1 MTNQPN
7 TQVRTHEV
15 PSVDLLA
22 ERAQTAL
29 HEFSPF
35 NQQSIN
41 KIVHAMALAGV
52 ENHMHLARLAVEETG
67 RGLFEDKCIKN
78 LFSTEYVWNS
88 IKYDRT
94 VGVIKEDTQR
104 GITEIAEPVGVVAGV
119 TPVTNPTSTV
129 MFKSLISIM
138 TRNPIVFAFHPS
150 AQESSAAAAK
160 IMYDA
165 AVAAGAPE
173 HCIQWIEE
181 PSMEKTSA
189 LLNHPLISLTL
200 ATGGAGMVKSAYS
213 TGKPALGVGPGNVP
227 VYIEKTA
234 KIERT
239 VNDLLLSKTFDNG
252 MICASEQ
259 ALLIDDVIADEVI
272 AEFERMGAH
281 VITDAERPKLEAYMV
296 NEKGGIVSTLVGQSA
311 MSIAK
316 GAGLDLPEGT
326 KLLLVPI
333 EGVGP
338 DHPFSQEKLCPV
350 LGFMRVSGKEE
361 GFLRARDMLNFGG
374 LGHTAVIHTSD
385 KLIEREFGLS
395 MNACRIIVNSPSAIG
410 GIGDVYNGLI
420 PSLTLG
426 CGSYG
431 RNSVS
436 HNVSAIDL
444 INIKSSAERRN
455 NMQWFKVPPKT
466 YFERFSVQYL
476 QKMPAVERVFIVT
489 DPGMVKHGYVDVL
502 IQHLKQRKNDIS
514 WTIFSDVEPNPTSNT
529 VFKGTKQMEDFK
541 PDCII
546 ALGGGSPMD
555 AAKVMWLFY
564 EDSEASYFG
573 MKQKFMDIRKR
584 TYRFPK
590 LGAKARFV
598 AIPTTS
604 GTGSECTP
612 FAVITDSETHVKYPL
627 ADYAITP
634 DVAIVDAQFVD
645 SVPTRTAVDS
655 GLDALTH
662 SIESYI
668 STMASDYTRGLS
680 VRAAQLIFENL
691 RAAVLDGDLD
701 AKEKMHNAS
710 AMAGMAFAN
719 AFLGIVHSL
728 SHKCGAEFN
737 LAHGRTNAIFLPHVI
752 RYNATRPYKHAMF
765 PKYESFR
772 ADKDL
777 ADFAR
782 YMGFP
787 ASTTEEGVE
796 SMIREVTKLAEDLGV
811 KMSLKENGVTREH
824 LDRTIDGLAY
834 LAFEDQCTPA
844 NPVQP
849 LVSDLKRLILDAYE
863 GELGYCEKNLE
874 PSAWEANLAAGDAM
888 RGVSEPDRAVLDAA
902 GHPLDVHAE
911 AAERPSE
918 IIGIAA
924 AQAAVGAPGD
934 HKHVPSGL
942 PVVLSAELNDTAVD
956 PQHANH
962 DRSETGEGE
971 LSEDYSE
978 DYREERARERGR
990 EELPTEPL
998 PNVDSAPR
1006 GRVPADYR
1014 DNHPDEHGLI
1024 SGTAAEDAPEGGVH
1038 AGEAPEVETSAPA
1051 KKPARK
1057 NSKKSADAE

>member
-1 MTNQPN
+1 MATHTSIHDNTPGRDAGSEHQEAHAQATGQATGQAAAQAQATKQPAKQPA
-7 TQVRTHEV
+7 TPAATSTAPAAV
-15 PSVDLLA
+15 PTVDELA
-22 ERAQTAL
+22 RRAHQAL

-35 NQQSIN
+35 DQQAIN

-52 ENHMHLARLAVEETG
+52 DNHMHLARLAVEETG
-67 RGLFEDKCIKN
+67 RGLFEDKCVKN
-78 LFSTEYVWNS
+78 LFATEYVWNS

-94 VGVIKEDTQR
+94 VGVIHEDTQR
-104 GITEIAEPVGVVAGV
+104 GITQIAEPVGVVAGV

-138 TRNPIVFAFHPS
+138 TRNPIIFAFHPS
-150 AQESSAAAAK
+150 AQESSAAAAR
-160 IMYDA
+160 IMYSA
-165 AVAAGAPE
+165 ARAAGAPE

-181 PSMEKTSA
+181 PSMEKTHA
-189 LLNHPLISLTL
+189 LLNHPLVSLTL

-227 VYIEKTA
+227 VYIEKSA
-234 KIERT
+234 RIERT

-259 ALLIDDVIADEVI
+259 ALFIDSEIAEKVI
-272 AEFERMGAH
+272 AEFVRMGSYVLSATERQQLQDYM
-281 VITDAERPKLEAYMV
+281 IT
-296 NEKGGIVSTLVGQSA
+296 EKGTVAAELAGQNA
-311 MSIAK
+311 LKIAR
-316 GAGLDLPEGT
+316 GAGLEVPAGT

-338 DHPFSQEKLCPV
+338 EHPFSQEKLCPV
-350 LGFMRVSGKEE
+350 LGFMEVSGKEE
-361 GFLRARDMLNFGG
+361 GFRRSQDMLNFGG
-374 LGHTAVIHTSD
+374 LGHTAVIHTQNG
-385 KLIEREFGLS
+385 LVEREFGLA

-466 YFERFSVQYL
+466 YFERYSVQYL
-476 QKMPAVERVFIVT
+476 QKMPAIERVFIVT
-489 DPGMVKHGYVDVL
+489 DPGMMEHGYVDIL
-502 IQHLKQRKNDIS
+502 IHHLKLRKNNVAWS
-514 WTIFSDVEPNPTSNT
+514 IFSDVEPNPTSNT
-529 VFKGTKQMEDFK
+529 VFKGAQQMHDFK

-564 EDSEASYFG
+564 EEPEASYFG

-604 GTGSECTP
+604 GTGAECTP
-612 FAVITDSETHVKYPL
+612 FAVITDSETHMKYPL

-645 SVPTRTAVDS
+645 SVPRRTAVDS
-655 GLDALTH
+655 GMDALTH
-662 SIESYI
+662 AIESYI
-668 STMASDYTRGLS
+668 SVMASDYTRGLS
-680 VRAAQLIFENL
+680 LRAAQMIFENL
-691 RAAVLDGDLD
+691 RPAVLENDVE
-701 AKEKMHNAS
+701 AKERMHNAS
-710 AMAGMAFAN
+710 ALAGMAFAN

-728 SHKCGAEFN
+728 SHKCGAEFDI
-737 LAHGRTNAIFLPHVI
+737 AHGRANAIFLPHVL

-765 PKYESFR
+765 PKYESFQ

-777 ADFAR
+777 ATLAR
-782 YMGFP
+782 YLGFP

-796 SMIREVTKLAEDLGV
+796 SMIREVTSLAEDLGV
-811 KMSLKENGVTREH
+811 DMSLRGNGVTREH
-824 LDRTIDGLAY
+824 LDRVIDGLAY
-834 LAFEDQCTPA
+834 QAFEDQCTTA

-863 GELGYCEKNLE
+863 GELGYCEKNLD
-874 PSAWEANLAAGDAM
+874 PSAWQIDLERGDAARGISSADPVLPGTLGAAAEAKAEGAAGAAAGDT
-888 RGVSEPDRAVLDAA
+888 PAVEAN
-902 GHPLDVHAE
+902 
-911 AAERPSE
+911 AAELAALGDAGLS
-918 IIGIAA
+918 GIAA
-924 AQAAVGAPGD
+924 AGAAVGAPGD

-942 PVVLSAELNDTAVD
+942 PVVLSTELNEHTG
-956 PQHANH
+956 PQ
-962 DRSETGEGE
+962 
-971 LSEDYSE
+971 
-978 DYREERARERGR
+978 
-990 EELPTEPL
+990 
-998 PNVDSAPR
+998 
-1006 GRVPADYR
+1006 
-1014 DNHPDEHGLI
+1014 
-1024 SGTAAEDAPEGGVH
+1024 AE
-1038 AGEAPEVETSAPA
+1038 
-1051 KKPARK
+1051 
-1057 NSKKSADAE
+1057 